1 MGFRKLNTYLNFPEY
16 PTSNPYYNHII
27 DFVLKAVVKYEYHN
41 SVKAIERALKWKD
54 LFNFSN
60 VKKRKFFGKL
70 SV

>member
-41 SVKAIERALKWKD
+41 SVKAIERALK
-54 LFNFSN
+54 
-60 VKKRKFFGKL
+60 
-70 SV
+70 